1 MTLIKNL
8 GCTNKMINNNDDD
21 DEDDNDEKDNDDV
34 IFKICFHRTFL
45 NGVCLIFCCFLNNL
59 VTNQA

>member
-34 IFKICFHRTFL
+34 IYKFDFHRTFFEW
-45 NGVCLIFCCFLNNL
+45 CLSDFLL
-59 VTNQA
+59 FPQ